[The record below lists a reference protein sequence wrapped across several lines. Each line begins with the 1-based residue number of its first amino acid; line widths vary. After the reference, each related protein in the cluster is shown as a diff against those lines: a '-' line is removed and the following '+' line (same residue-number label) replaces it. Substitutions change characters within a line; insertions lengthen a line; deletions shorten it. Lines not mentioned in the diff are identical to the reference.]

1 MKRILTV
8 LLLISVLTS
17 KAQNDDNQHFALTT
31 SSFTVGVGAA
41 KILDPYLSPFEY
53 SGMQARIQHSSRRFF
68 NPENDDLSFTHKAFL
83 DGGIAYHPNR
93 NNSMMFFNTNYSFGM
108 NYHFR
113 PANSLMLLTGGSWDI
128 NVGGKYLARNVNNP
142 FSLDLHTNLNATAE
156 LQYLFKLW
164 KHDFSLQ
171 YGAQSP
177 VLGCMFVPMQGITYY
192 ELFVLNNLETAFHF
206 SSLHNRRAWSHYLN
220 LDIPLNFSTI
230 RVSIQ
235 HDYLQYSANEMVFRK
250 SGLNFAVGAVADL
263 YVFSG
268 KKRKIPANFVRSYE

>member
-8 LLLISVLTS
+8 LLIISALS
-17 KAQNDDNQHFALTT
+17 LNAQNDGDQQYALTT
-31 SSFTVGVGAA
+31 SAFTVGLGSA

-53 SGMQARIQHSSRRFF
+53 SGVQARIQNSARRFF
-68 NPENDDLSFTHKAFL
+68 NPENDKLSYTHKAFL
-83 DGGIAYHPNR
+83 DGGIAYHPSQ
-93 NNSMMFFNTNYSFGM
+93 NNSMMFFNTNYSYGV

-113 PANSLMLLTGGSWDI
+113 PKDNLMLLAGGNWDI

-142 FSLDLHTNLNATAE
+142 FSLDLYTNLNATAE

-164 KHDFSLQ
+164 KQDFSLQ

-177 VLGCMFVPMQGITYY
+177 FLGCMFVPMQGITYY
-192 ELFVLNNLETAFHF
+192 ELFVLNNLGTAFHF
-206 SSLHNRRAWSHYLN
+206 SSLHNRRAISHYLN

-250 SGLNFAVGAVADL
+250 SGLNFAVGAVTDL